1 MKKAILSIAVLSALG
16 FSAVSHAAPTV
27 GATGMINFQGE
38 INADTCVVHS
48 AGANSSGGTNLTY
61 QMGSVSANALGT
73 EEFPNQTG
81 GTITTLPVP
90 VNLTMECMN
99 GTNVSLK
106 LTPTTR
112 VGMGVG
118 VSGGAQNVQ
127 IMLME
132 GVNKLDFSSG
142 SYTKANLPLT
152 NGVADISLNAFYTL
166 QQGKG
171 VGDVVAGPANGSV
184 AYELSYE

>member
-27 GATGMINFQGE
+27 GATGMINFQGS

-48 AGANSSGGTNLTY
+48 NGAGSSGNLTY

-73 EEFPNQTG
+73 EAAPNVTSG
-81 GTITTLPVP
+81 NFTSLPIP
-90 VNLTMECMN
+90 VNLTMECMS
-99 GTNVSLK
+99 GANVSLK
-106 LTPTTR
+106 LTPTVTS
-112 VGMGVG
+112 GKGIG

-127 IMLME
+127 IMLMD
-132 GVNKLDFSSG
+132 GATAMDFTAG
-142 SYTKANLPLT
+142 PVIKGNIPLT
-152 NGVADISLNAFYTL
+152 NGSADLSLTAYYTL
-166 QQGKG
+166 QAAKA
-171 VGDVVAGPANGSV
+171 VGDVVTGPANGSV

>member
-27 GATGMINFQGE
+27 GATGMINFNGS

-48 AGANSSGGTNLTY
+48 NGASSSGNLTY

-73 EEFPNQTG
+73 EANPTATT

-90 VNLTMECMN
+90 VNLTMECMS
-99 GTNVSLK
+99 GAKVALK
-106 LTPTTR
+106 LTPTT
-112 VGMGVG
+112 VKGKGIAVT
-118 VSGGAQNVQ
+118 GGAQNVQ
-127 IMLME
+127 IMLMD
-132 GVNKLDFSSG
+132 GTTAMDFTSG
-142 SYTKANLPLT
+142 SVTKPNIPLVD
-152 NGVADISLNAFYTL
+152 GVADLSLTAYYTL
-166 QQGKG
+166 QAGANAG
-171 VGDVVAGPANGSV
+171 TVVAGPANASV